1 VDLQAV
7 NLSQSKPPTKFL
19 ATCFV
24 RLRAKTEK
32 PRKEKQ
38 TRLLRLQARRKN
50 PTKKSTKSLKRPKR
64 RRKRKRKK
72 RRTGIRRRR
81 RNIHHL
87 KERPDLYL
95 HQQNL
100 AAFNHPWTNGTSVV
114 EKCLH
119 EKTTKGDT
127 DMKNNGTEIITDL
140 TMITITTVKANGQNL
155 TVVIETI
162 EIIMKIIA
170 VVGVIIGMKTIGIGE
185 ATTRIMTENI
195 TTNMKIPEEV
205 EETDIKA
212 KIGTRNREEQTDIG
226 ITMIIGIIAVGID
239 RVIGMIVVIIIGH
252 PDQLDRMSKGHLK
265 DPRLTMKTHS
275 GIPDGREWKCRKKP
289 KLWKSEESISLT
301 RKENERPR

>member
-1 VDLQAV
+1 MDLQGTDLQAV

-50 PTKKSTKSLKRPKR
+50 PTKKSIKSLKRPKR

-72 RRTGIRRRR
+72 RRTEIRRRR

-95 HQQNL
+95 HQRNL
-100 AAFNHPWTNGTSVV
+100 EAFNHPWTNGTSAV

-127 DMKNNGTEIITDL
+127 DMKNGTEIITDL

-170 VVGVIIGMKTIGIGE
+170 VVGVIIGMIMIGIGE
-185 ATTRIMTENI
+185 AMTRIMTENI

-212 KIGTRNREEQTDIG
+212 KVDTKIQEAGTDIG
-226 ITMIIGIIAVGID
+226 ITMIIGIGVGID
-239 RVIGMIVVIIIGH
+239 LGIGMIIIGH
-252 PDQLDRMSKGHLK
+252 PDQLDRMSKGLLK

-275 GIPDGREWKCRKKP
+275 GIPDGREWKCRR
-289 KLWKSEESISLT
+289 KLMLW
-301 RKENERPR
+301 